1 MALSIK
7 DNETDALVRRL
18 AAARK
23 LSYTGAIKLAVSNE
37 LAKVA
42 SVSEVP
48 EAERLRRLAVT
59 REFQAKWKALPTL
72 DNRSADE
79 ILGYDDDGLPT

>member
-37 LAKVA
+37 LAREDSAGKR
-42 SVSEVP
+42 S
-48 EAERLRRLAVT
+48 EAEIDKMWAAIRDI
-59 REFQAKWKALPTL
+59 QAQW
-72 DNRSADE
+72 SAIPDKMTAEEIDDWMYDE
-79 ILGYDDDGLPT
+79 NGLPH

>member
-37 LAKVA
+37 LAREDFAGKRSQAEIDKMWADVLKIQQRTA
-42 SVSEVP
+42 KLPELMT
-48 EAERLRRLAVT
+48 EAE
-59 REFQAKWKALPTL
+59 
-72 DNRSADE
+72 ADAWM
-79 ILGYDDDGLPT
+79 YDENGLPH

>member
-37 LAKVA
+37 LRSDPKTQQ
-42 SVSEVP
+42 EEDWQQRWRDI
-48 EAERLRRLAVT
+48 EAIQRRS
-59 REFQAKWKALPTL
+59 RALPIL
-72 DNRSADE
+72 DSRSDDE
-79 ILGYDDDGLPT
+79 ILGYGEDGLPE